1 MQCPT
6 LLLSASTHTVTC
18 KKKSWKTLTLIK
30 HRVRSRKKIRDNVY
44 ISLIFK
50 MTVTDYFLDNKQ
62 VDLEKK
68 YVHLYE
74 DIVCIFMRL
83 ETKISIVPQL
93 Q

>member
-1 MQCPT
+1 
-6 LLLSASTHTVTC
+6 
-18 KKKSWKTLTLIK
+18 
-30 HRVRSRKKIRDNVY
+30 
-44 ISLIFK
+44 

-68 YVHLYE
+68 YAYLYE
-74 DIVCIFMRL
+74 DIGCIFVRL